1 MTEPLRSV
9 PIHRA
14 LNRPSLY
21 QFWGCDR
28 EMVMMAGL
36 MAGVAVWWRKHDC
49 HVKWC
54 PRIQWHPHP
63 VHGHPVCRRHHPE
76 SQFKSDGSQHAPN
89 PRHQAVMHKSD
100 VEHGGGLVAEPA
112 SAGGAKSP
120 SPRT

>member
-1 MTEPLRSV
+1 MIGFITPDWFWNNSGNYNFISGPL
-9 PIHRA
+9 PDIT
-14 LNRPSLY
+14 
-21 QFWGCDR
+21 
-28 EMVMMAGL
+28 L

-76 SQFKSDGSQHAPN
+76 SQFKSDGSQHPPN

-100 VEHGGGLVAEPA
+100 VEHGAGLVAEPA
-112 SAGGAKSP
+112 SAGGAKNP
-120 SPRT
+120 SPHI